1 VANNHVVAAASN
13 YLDIPGCPAY
23 LEASVANKASTVS
36 YGYLVNM
43 GWKGDSSPFIYEFYA
58 SVEGILYK
66 IARSADPSLFIPAS
80 EWAQNII
87 QYFSIEAVDSAD
99 SSSFTRYKLKIWPS
113 SSILPGSKI
122 IIKFPT
128 PSEGNGIQLNDR
140 TNGQNCILTEG
151 EGGIPF
157 TDDSTTCVPDA
168 ATNTITLTDVFDD
181 VTYVPGNV
189 GMFSFIFSTGGTNP
203 IKACSAGSFEVSTFR
218 VIAGTGYIID
228 YKKFTD
234 ADPDAVF
241 GKFIPDASELT
252 ASLADI
258 SKVESSAIDV
268 SYKFS
273 ITPKKEIPANSWVK
287 FTLPATVGV
296 SVSKNTITCKT
307 NLSPT
312 TTGSVTV
319 STSVKPIVFTMTTLF
334 PSAYTLKSTFE
345 ITCDNF
351 QNPRTLLPSDSFR
364 IDVSDNTGCAIETA
378 KTGIV
383 VQASKV

>member
-1 VANNHVVAAASN
+1 MASSSRITVVFPTTIKLDSTCKIDSATSPMVAATATCS
-13 YLDIPGCPAY
+13 ISGQTI
-23 LEASVANKASTVS
+23 TVDTPFGSSGS
-36 YGYLVNM
+36 Y
-43 GWKGDSSPFIYEFYA
+43 
-58 SVEGILYK
+58 
-66 IARSADPSLFIPAS
+66 
-80 EWAQNII
+80 
-87 QYFSIEAVDSAD
+87 
-99 SSSFTRYKLKIWPS
+99 
-113 SSILPGSKI
+113 
-122 IIKFPT
+122 
-128 PSEGNGIQLNDR
+128 
-140 TNGQNCILTEG
+140 TEG
-151 EGGIPF
+151 
-157 TDDSTTCVPDA
+157 A
-168 ATNTITLTDVFDD
+168 AA
-181 VTYVPGNV
+181 
-189 GMFSFIFSTGGTNP
+189 FSFIFSTGGTNP